1 VGDGLAIHPDVE
13 DAPTC
18 GQWSDAVLAA
28 FEFAPPC
35 QLLDDGADL
44 QGGEEW
50 QGLLFP
56 VGYAEDAEGLVT
68 FTRFDWWKNFRGG
81 GRCPSGCVGAR

>member
-1 VGDGLAIHPDVE
+1 
-13 DAPTC
+13 
-18 GQWSDAVLAA
+18 VLI
-28 FEFAPPC
+28 FK
-35 QLLDDGADL
+35 GARS
-44 QGGEEW
+44 GRVYS
-50 QGLLFP
+50 FP